1 MSHTLSPPKPL
12 MPQPNRTNSA
22 QPHRVT
28 PGPPTDTPV
37 SFSSRLRA
45 WQLPNATCCPSKIST
60 YVASPLR
67 SSTSRVSDVRCP
79 GAIQTPGAAVST
91 RVGSASSVARVACR
105 ARTRR
110 TPGPPTR
117 PPPSRGGERAA
128 GHAPS
133 REGTS
138 DRPTGGRYRRRLCLG
153 KLCRR
158 IERPHLNV
166 VTAHFPAEPNLRAQ
180 TKGKSN
186 VLEVFC
192 SLIVKIANQ
201 TPSD

>member
-1 MSHTLSPPKPL
+1 MSSDRGSLAMSHTLSPPKPL

-45 WQLPNATCCPSKIST
+45 WQPPECGVLPFEDLDA
-60 YVASPLR
+60 ASHLR

-138 DRPTGGRYRRRLCLG
+138 DRGYRRRLCLG
-153 KLCRR
+153 RFCRR
-158 IERPHLNV
+158 TERPHLNV
-166 VTAHFPAEPNLRAQ
+166 
-180 TKGKSN
+180 
-186 VLEVFC
+186 
-192 SLIVKIANQ
+192 
-201 TPSD
+201 

>member
-37 SFSSRLRA
+37 SSSSRLRA
-45 WQLPNATCCPSKIST
+45 WQLPECDVLPFEDLDVCGE
-60 YVASPLR
+60 
-67 SSTSRVSDVRCP
+67 SSTLEPSRVSDVRCP
-79 GAIQTPGAAVST
+79 GAIQTPGQPFQT
-91 RVGSASSVARVACR
+91 RVGSASSVARVVCR
-105 ARTRR
+105 ARTRARR

-117 PPPSRGGERAA
+117 PPPSRGGERTA

-138 DRPTGGRYRRRLCLG
+138 DRPTGGRYRRRLCLS
-153 KLCRR
+153 KFCRR
-158 IERPHLNV
+158 IERHHLN
-166 VTAHFPAEPNLRAQ
+166 L
-180 TKGKSN
+180 
-186 VLEVFC
+186 
-192 SLIVKIANQ
+192 
-201 TPSD
+201 

>member
-1 MSHTLSPPKPL
+1 MSSDRGSLAMSHTLSPPKPL

-45 WQLPNATCCPSKIST
+45 WQPPECGVLPFEDLDA
-60 YVASPLR
+60 ASHLR

-79 GAIQTPGAAVST
+79 GAIQPRVQPFQT
-91 RVGSASSVARVACR
+91 RVGSASSAARVVCR
-105 ARTRR
+105 ARTRK
-110 TPGPPTR
+110 TPGPSSR

-138 DRPTGGRYRRRLCLG
+138 DRPTRGRYRRRLCLG
-153 KLCRR
+153 RFCRR
-158 IERPHLNV
+158 TERPHLNV
-166 VTAHFPAEPNLRAQ
+166 
-180 TKGKSN
+180 
-186 VLEVFC
+186 
-192 SLIVKIANQ
+192 
-201 TPSD
+201 